1 MEHRKLHIVC
11 HDVPYPP
18 DYGGVFDLYYKIRTL
33 HEQGVQIILHCF
45 TSGRD
50 EQPILKTFC
59 EQVYYYPRRTGH
71 KGFSHQLPYIVCSRS
86 NPELLERL
94 LQDEYPI
101 LLEGVHCS
109 YLTQDS
115 RFAPRKILLRLHNV
129 ESVYYKQLARSSS
142 SWLKKLYYL
151 RESAVLR
158 KYERRIASGWPLLA
172 VTQSDADLAS
182 ITYQSKNIS
191 VIPVFL
197 PFQHIE
203 SPQGTGCYCLYH
215 GNLSVDENEKAV
227 IWLLEKVFS
236 NLSVPFLVAGKNPGP
251 KLRRTVAKYK
261 NCCLVSD
268 PSDQELRDIIS
279 KAQLHV
285 IPSFN
290 CTGVKLKLLNAL
302 FNGRHCI
309 VNENAVEGTGL
320 KDVCHLAEGAAGFR
334 MQIEKLYERPF
345 TFLDLQFRRDKL
357 LHQYNNLK
365 TAGLLIEQ
373 IWRPAE

>member
-1 MEHRKLHIVC
+1 MEDRKLHIVC

-33 HEQGVQIILHCF
+33 HEEGIKIHLHCF
-45 TSGRD
+45 TSGRE

-86 NPELLERL
+86 SPELLERL
-94 LQDEYPI
+94 LLDEYPV

-109 YLTQDS
+109 YLMQDD
-115 RFAPRKILLRLHNV
+115 RFAGRKILLRLHNV
-129 ESVYYKQLARSSS
+129 ESVYYKQLAKSSS
-142 SWLKKLYYL
+142 SWFKKLYYL

-158 KYERRIASGWPLLA
+158 KYEKRIASNWPLLA
-172 VTQSDADLAS
+172 VTQSDADMAGVS
-182 ITYQSKNIS
+182 YQSKNIT

-227 IWLLEKVFS
+227 IWLLENVF
-236 NLSVPFLVAGKNPGP
+236 NDLSIPFLVAGKNPGP
-251 KLRRTVAKYK
+251 RLRRAVARFQ
-261 NCCLVSD
+261 NCCMVSD
-268 PSDQELRDIIS
+268 PSDPELKDIIS

-302 FNGRHCI
+302 FNGRHCV
-309 VNENAVEGTGL
+309 VNSDAVRGTGL
-320 KDVCHLAEGAAGFR
+320 QEVCHLAESPEEFKSV
-334 MQIEKLYERPF
+334 IETLYERPF
-345 TFLDLQFRRDKL
+345 TYLDLQGRREKL
-357 LHQYNNLK
+357 MNQYDNHQ
-365 TAGLLIEQ
+365 TACRLIAQ
-373 IWRPAE
+373 IW

>member
-1 MEHRKLHIVC
+1 MEERKLHIVC

-33 HEQGVQIILHCF
+33 HGRGIKIHLHCF

-50 EQPILKTFC
+50 EQPILKTLC

-71 KGFSHQLPYIVCSRS
+71 KGFSQHIPYIVCSRS

-109 YLTQDS
+109 YLLQDK
-115 RFAPRKILLRLHNV
+115 RFTDRKILLRLHNV
-129 ESVYYKQLARSSS
+129 ESVYYKQLAKSSS
-142 SWLKKLYYL
+142 SWFKKLFYL
-151 RESAVLR
+151 RESAILK
-158 KYERRIASGWPLLA
+158 KYEHRIAAGWPLLT
-172 VTQSDADLAS
+172 VTQSDADMAA
-182 ITYQSKNIS
+182 TAYQSKNIS

-227 IWLLEKVFS
+227 IWLLENVF
-236 NLSVPFLVAGKNPGP
+236 NDLAIPFLVAGKSPGS
-251 KLRRTVAKYK
+251 KLRRTVEKYK

-268 PSDQELRDIIS
+268 PSDQELKDIIT

-309 VNENAVEGTGL
+309 VNADAVEGTGL
-320 KDVCHLAEGAAGFR
+320 KEVCHMAEGANGFKLV
-334 MQIEKLYERPF
+334 IENLYERPF
-345 TFLDLQFRRDKL
+345 TFLDLQYRREKL
-357 LHQYNNLK
+357 LHQYDNLQ
-365 TAGLLIEQ
+365 TADRLIAQ
-373 IWRPAE
+373 IW

>member
-1 MEHRKLHIVC
+1 MEDRKLHIVC
-11 HDVPYPP
+11 HDVPFPP

-33 HEQGVQIILHCF
+33 HDQGIRIILHCF

-50 EQPILKTFC
+50 EQPILKTLC

-86 NPELLERL
+86 NPELPERL

-109 YLTQDS
+109 YLMQDS
-115 RFAPRKILLRLHNV
+115 RFANRKILLRLHNV
-129 ESVYYKQLARSSS
+129 ESVYYKQLARSTS
-142 SWLKKLYYL
+142 SWFKKLYYL

-158 KYERRIASGWPLLA
+158 KYERRIASGWPLLT
-172 VTQSDADLAS
+172 VTQSDAQMAS
-182 ITYQSKNIS
+182 VTYQSKNIS

-227 IWLLEKVFS
+227 IWLLEKVF
-236 NLSVPFLVAGKNPGP
+236 NDLSIPFLVAGKNPGP
-251 KLRRTVAKYK
+251 RLRRAVAKYK

-268 PSDQELRDIIS
+268 PSDQELKDIIS

-290 CTGVKLKLLNAL
+290 CTGIKLKLLNAL

-309 VNENAVEGTGL
+309 VNEEAVEGTGL
-320 KDVCHLAEGAAGFR
+320 KEICHLAEGAAEFK
-334 MQIEKLYERPF
+334 MLIESLYERPF
-345 TFLDLQFRRDKL
+345 TFLDLQFRREKL
-357 LHQYNNLK
+357 MHQYNNLE
-365 TAGLLIEQ
+365 TAGLLISR
-373 IWRPAE
+373 IW

>member
-1 MEHRKLHIVC
+1 MEDRKLHIVC

-33 HEQGVQIILHCF
+33 HEQGIQILLHCF
-45 TSGRD
+45 TSGRE
-50 EQPILKTFC
+50 EQPILKTLC

-115 RFAPRKILLRLHNV
+115 RFAHRKILLRLHNV
-129 ESVYYKQLARSSS
+129 ESVYYKQLAKSSS
-142 SWLKKLYYL
+142 SWFKKLYYL
-151 RESAVLR
+151 RESVVLR
-158 KYERRIASGWPLLA
+158 KYERQIASGWPLLT
-172 VTQSDADLAS
+172 VTQSDAETAS
-182 ITYQSKNIS
+182 VTYQSKNIS

-227 IWLLEKVFS
+227 IWLLEKVF
-236 NLSVPFLVAGKNPGP
+236 NDLPIPFLVAGKNPGP
-251 KLRRTVAKYK
+251 RIRRAVAKYK

-268 PSDQELRDIIS
+268 PSDQELKDIIS

-302 FNGRHCI
+302 FNGRHCL

-320 KDVCHLAEGAAGFR
+320 KEVCHLAEGAAEFKIL
-334 MQIEKLYERPF
+334 IETLYERPF
-345 TFLDLQFRRDKL
+345 TFLDLQFRREKL
-357 LHQYNNLK
+357 LHQYNNMR
-365 TAGLLIEQ
+365 TAGLLIDK
-373 IWRPAE
+373 IW

>member
-1 MEHRKLHIVC
+1 MEERKLHIVC

-33 HEQGVQIILHCF
+33 HGRGIKIHLHCF

-50 EQPILKTFC
+50 EQPILKTLC

-71 KGFSHQLPYIVCSRS
+71 KGFSQHIPYIVCSRS

-109 YLTQDS
+109 YLLQDK
-115 RFAPRKILLRLHNV
+115 RFTDRKILLRLHNV
-129 ESVYYKQLARSSS
+129 ESVYYKQLAKSSS
-142 SWLKKLYYL
+142 SWFKKLFYL
-151 RESAVLR
+151 RESAILK
-158 KYERRIASGWPLLA
+158 KYEHRIAAGWPLLT
-172 VTQSDADLAS
+172 VTQSDADMAA
-182 ITYQSKNIS
+182 TAYQSKNIS

-227 IWLLEKVFS
+227 IWLLENVF
-236 NLSVPFLVAGKNPGP
+236 NDLAIPFLVAGKSPGT
-251 KLRRTVAKYK
+251 KLRRTVEKYK

-268 PSDQELRDIIS
+268 PSDQELKDIIT

-309 VNENAVEGTGL
+309 VNADAVEGTGL
-320 KDVCHLAEGAAGFR
+320 KEVCHMAEGANGFKLV
-334 MQIEKLYERPF
+334 IENLYERPF
-345 TFLDLQFRRDKL
+345 TFLDLQYRREKL
-357 LHQYNNLK
+357 LHQYDNLQ
-365 TAGLLIEQ
+365 TADRLIAQ
-373 IWRPAE
+373 IW

>member
-1 MEHRKLHIVC
+1 MEERKLHIVC

-18 DYGGVFDLYYKIRTL
+18 DYGGVFDLYYKIITL
-33 HEQGVQIILHCF
+33 HQEGIRIHLHCF
-45 TSGRD
+45 TSGRA

-109 YLTQDS
+109 YLMQDS
-115 RFAPRKILLRLHNV
+115 RFLKRKILLRLHNV
-129 ESVYYKQLARSSS
+129 ESVYYKQLAACST
-142 SWLKKLYYL
+142 SWFKKIYYL

-158 KYERRIASGWPLLA
+158 KYERQIASSWPLLT
-172 VTQSDADLAS
+172 VSQSDADLAAVS
-182 ITYQSKNIS
+182 YLSKNIT

-197 PFQHIE
+197 PFQHVE

-215 GNLSVDENEKAV
+215 GNLSIEENEKAV
-227 IWLLEKVFS
+227 IWLLENVF
-236 NLSVPFLVAGKNPGP
+236 NDLRIPFLVAGKNPGP
-251 KLRRTVAKYK
+251 KLRRAVTKLQ

-268 PSDQELRDIIS
+268 PSDQELKDIIS
-279 KAQLHV
+279 KAQVHV

-290 CTGVKLKLLNAL
+290 STGIKLKLLNAL

-309 VNENAVEGTGL
+309 VNVAAVEGTGL
-320 KDVCHLAEGAAGFR
+320 REVCHLAEGANDFK
-334 MQIEKLYERPF
+334 MIIKNLYEKPF
-345 TFLDLQFRRDKL
+345 TFLDLQWRREKL
-357 LHQYNNLK
+357 QHQYNNHQN
-365 TAGLLIEQ
+365 ASRLIGQ
-373 IWRPAE
+373 IW

>member
-1 MEHRKLHIVC
+1 MEDRRLHIVC

-18 DYGGVFDLYYKIRTL
+18 DYGGVFDLYYKILTL
-33 HEQGVQIILHCF
+33 HEEGIKIHLHCF

-50 EQPILKTFC
+50 EQPILENFC
-59 EQVYYYPRRTGH
+59 EQVYYYPRRIGH
-71 KGFSHQLPYIVCSRS
+71 KGFSHQIPYIVCSRS
-86 NPELLERL
+86 SPELLDRL

-101 LLEGVHCS
+101 LLEGVHCT

-115 RFAPRKILLRLHNV
+115 RFANRKILLRLHNV
-129 ESVYYKQLARSSS
+129 ESVYYQQLAKSSS
-142 SWLKKLYYL
+142 SWFKKLYYL

-158 KYERRIASGWPLLA
+158 KYERRIAASWPVLA
-172 VTQSDADLAS
+172 VSQSDADLATV
-182 ITYQSKNIS
+182 TYQSKNIS

-197 PFQHIE
+197 PFQEVE

-227 IWLLEKVFS
+227 IWLLENVF
-236 NLSVPFLVAGKNPGP
+236 NDLAVPFLVAGKNPGP
-251 KLRRTVAKYK
+251 RLRRVVAKFK

-268 PSDQELRDIIS
+268 PSDQELKDIIL

-302 FNGRHCI
+302 FNGRHCV
-309 VNENAVEGTGL
+309 VNADAVEGTGL
-320 KDVCHLAEGAAGFR
+320 QEVCHLAKGAHEFKIV
-334 MQIEKLYERPF
+334 IENLYERPF
-345 TFLDLQFRRDKL
+345 TFLDLQWRREKL
-357 LHQYNNLK
+357 LNQYNNHQ
-365 TAGLLIEQ
+365 TASLLIAQ
-373 IWRPAE
+373 IW

>member
-1 MEHRKLHIVC
+1 MEDRKLHIVC

-18 DYGGVFDLYYKIRTL
+18 DYGGVFDLYYKIMTL
-33 HEQGVQIILHCF
+33 HEAGIKIRLHCF

-50 EQPILKTFC
+50 EQPILKSFC
-59 EQVYYYPRRTGH
+59 EQVFYYPRRIGH
-71 KGFSHQLPYIVCSRS
+71 KGISHQLPYIVCSRS
-86 NPELLERL
+86 SPELLERL

-109 YLTQDS
+109 YLTQDD
-115 RFAPRKILLRLHNV
+115 RFAKRKILLRLHNV
-129 ESVYYKQLARSSS
+129 ESVYYRQLANCSS
-142 SWLKKLYYL
+142 SWFKKLYYL

-158 KYERRIASGWPLLA
+158 RYERRIASSWPLLA
-172 VTQSDADLAS
+172 VTQHDADMAAVS
-182 ITYQSKNIS
+182 YQSKNIT

-227 IWLLEKVFS
+227 IWLLENVF
-236 NLSVPFLVAGKNPGP
+236 NDLSVPFLVAGKNPGP
-251 KLRRTVAKYK
+251 KLRRAIARFK
-261 NCCLVSD
+261 NCCMVSD
-268 PSDQELRDIIS
+268 PSDQELKDIIS

-302 FNGRHCI
+302 FNGRHCV
-309 VNENAVEGTGL
+309 VNGMAVQGTGL
-320 KDVCHLAEGAAGFR
+320 GEVCHLAEGAKEFKLVIAN
-334 MQIEKLYERPF
+334 LYERPF
-345 TFLDLQFRRDKL
+345 TFLDLQNRREKL
-357 LHQYNNLK
+357 LNQYDNHR
-365 TAGLLIEQ
+365 TAQRLIAQ
-373 IWRPAE
+373 IW

>member
-1 MEHRKLHIVC
+1 MVDRKLHIVC

-18 DYGGVFDLYYKIRTL
+18 DYGGVFDLFYKIRTL
-33 HEQGVQIILHCF
+33 HEEGIKIHLHCF
-45 TSGRD
+45 TSGRA
-50 EQPILKTFC
+50 EQPILKTLC
-59 EQVYYYPRRTGH
+59 EEVYYYPRRTGH

-115 RFAPRKILLRLHNV
+115 RFTARKILLRLHNV
-129 ESVYYKQLARSSS
+129 ESVYYRQLARSTT
-142 SWLKKLYYL
+142 SWFKKLYYL
-151 RESAVLR
+151 RESAILK

-172 VTQSDADLAS
+172 VSQSDADIAS
-182 ITYQSKNIS
+182 VSYQSKNIT

-197 PFQHIE
+197 PFQRVE

-227 IWLLEKVFS
+227 IWLLENVFRD
-236 NLSVPFLVAGKNPGP
+236 LSIPFLVAGKNPGP
-251 KLRRTVAKYK
+251 KLRRAVERQK

-268 PSDQELRDIIS
+268 PTDPELKDIIS

-302 FNGRHCI
+302 YNGRHCI
-309 VNENAVEGTGL
+309 VNANAIEGTGL
-320 KDVCHLAEGAAGFR
+320 KDVCHLAENANDFKR
-334 MQIEKLYERPF
+334 VIQTLYERPF
-345 TFLDLQFRRDKL
+345 TFLDLQQRREKL
-357 LHQYNNLK
+357 QYQYNNHS
-365 TAGLLIEQ
+365 AASRLIAQ
-373 IWRPAE
+373 IW

>member
-1 MEHRKLHIVC
+1 MQERKLHIVC

-18 DYGGVFDLYYKIRTL
+18 DYGGVFDLYYKIMTL
-33 HEQGVQIILHCF
+33 HEEGIKIHLHCF
-45 TSGRD
+45 TSGRE
-50 EQPILKTFC
+50 EQPILNTFC
-59 EQVYYYPRRTGH
+59 DQVYYYQRRTGH

-109 YLTQDS
+109 YLMQDS
-115 RFAPRKILLRLHNV
+115 RFLKRKILLRLHNV
-129 ESVYYKQLARSSS
+129 ESVYYKQLANCST

-158 KYERRIASGWPLLA
+158 NYERQIASSWPLLTVSQA
-172 VTQSDADLAS
+172 DADLAAIS
-182 ITYQSKNIS
+182 YQSKNIT

-197 PFQHIE
+197 PFQHVE

-227 IWLLEKVFS
+227 IWLLENVFDD
-236 NLSVPFLVAGKNPGP
+236 LSIPFLVAGKNPGP
-251 KLRRTVAKYK
+251 KLRRAVAKFK

-268 PSDQELRDIIS
+268 PSDQELKDIIM
-279 KAQLHV
+279 KAQMHV

-290 CTGVKLKLLNAL
+290 CTGIKLKLLNAL
-302 FNGRHCI
+302 FNGRHCV
-309 VNENAVEGTGL
+309 VNAAAVEGTGL
-320 KDVCHLAEGAAGFR
+320 REVCHLADGANDFKKL
-334 MQIEKLYERPF
+334 IETLYERPF
-345 TFLDLQFRRDKL
+345 TFLDLQWRREKL
-357 LHQYNNLK
+357 QHQYNNHQ
-365 TAGLLIEQ
+365 TATRLIEQ
-373 IWRPAE
+373 IW

>member
-1 MEHRKLHIVC
+1 MEDRKLHIVC

-33 HEQGVQIILHCF
+33 HEQGIKIHLHCF

-50 EQPILKTFC
+50 EQPILKTIC

-71 KGFSHQLPYIVCSRS
+71 KGFSHHLPYIVCSRS
-86 NPELLERL
+86 NTELLERL

-101 LLEGVHCS
+101 LLEGVHCT
-109 YLTQDS
+109 YLTQDD
-115 RFAPRKILLRLHNV
+115 RFSNRKILLRLHNV
-129 ESVYYKQLARSSS
+129 ESVYYKQLAKSSS
-142 SWLKKLYYL
+142 SWFKKLYYL

-158 KYERRIASGWPLLA
+158 KYERHIASGWPILA
-172 VTQSDADLAS
+172 VTQTDADMAAG
-182 ITYQSKNIS
+182 TYQSKNIS

-227 IWLLEKVFS
+227 IWLLENVF
-236 NLSVPFLVAGKNPGP
+236 NDLSIPFLVAGKNPGS

-261 NCCLVSD
+261 NCCIVSD
-268 PSDQELRDIIS
+268 PNDQELKDIIS

-302 FNGRHCI
+302 FNGRHCV
-309 VNENAVEGTGL
+309 VNANAVEGTGL
-320 KDVCHLAEGAAGFR
+320 KEVCHLAEGANGFKKV
-334 MQIEKLYERPF
+334 IENLYERPF
-345 TFLDLQFRRDKL
+345 TFLDLQYRREKL
-357 LHQYNNLK
+357 QNQYDNLN
-365 TAGLLIEQ
+365 TARRLIAQ
-373 IWRPAE
+373 IW

>member
-1 MEHRKLHIVC
+1 MEDRKLHIVC

-33 HEQGVQIILHCF
+33 HEQGIQILLHCF

-50 EQPILKTFC
+50 EQPILRTLC

-109 YLTQDS
+109 YLTNDS
-115 RFAPRKILLRLHNV
+115 RFANRKILLRLHNV
-129 ESVYYKQLARSSS
+129 ESVYYKQLAKSSS
-142 SWLKKLYYL
+142 SWFKKLYYL

-158 KYERRIASGWPLLA
+158 KYERRIASGWPLLT
-172 VTQSDADLAS
+172 VTQSDAEMAS
-182 ITYQSKNIS
+182 VSYQSKNIS

-203 SPQGTGCYCLYH
+203 SLQGTGCYCLYH

-227 IWLLEKVFS
+227 IWLLEKVF
-236 NLSVPFLVAGKNPGP
+236 NDLSIPFLVAGKNPGP
-251 KLRRTVAKYK
+251 KIRRTVAKYK

-268 PSDQELRDIIS
+268 PSDQELKDIIS

-285 IPSFN
+285 VPSFN

-302 FNGRHCI
+302 FNGRHCV

-320 KDVCHLAEGAAGFR
+320 KEVCHLAEGAAEFKIL
-334 MQIEKLYERPF
+334 IETLYERPF
-345 TFLDLQFRRDKL
+345 TFLDLQFRREKL
-357 LHQYNNLK
+357 LHQYNNLQ
-365 TAGLLIEQ
+365 TAGLLIAQ
-373 IWRPAE
+373 IW